1 MTGVINHFRG
11 SRRRKKG
18 NQMIVKV
25 DGVDSKEK
33 AEGIVGKS
41 VSWTTPGKE
50 KKVIKGKV
58 TQPHGNKGCVKVH
71 FEKGMP
77 GQSLGK
83 EVKVE

>member
-1 MTGVINHFRG
+1 MTGVISHFRG
-11 SRRRKKG
+11 SQKRKKG

-33 AEGIVGKS
+33 AQGIVGKS
-41 VSWTTPGKE
+41 VSWATPGK
-50 KKVIKGKV
+50 KNKVIKGKV
-58 TQPHGNKGCVKVH
+58 TQPHGNKGALRVH

-77 GQSLGK
+77 GQSLGQ

>member
-1 MTGVINHFRG
+1 MTGVISNFRG
-11 SRRRKKG
+11 SRKRKKG
-18 NQMIVKV
+18 SQMIVKV
-25 DGVDSKEK
+25 EGVDSKEK
-33 AEGIVGKS
+33 AKGIVGKS
-41 VSWTTPGKE
+41 VSWATPGKK

-58 TQPHGNKGCVKVH
+58 TQPHGNKGSVRVH

>member
-1 MTGVINHFRG
+1 
-11 SRRRKKG
+11 
-18 NQMIVKV
+18 MIVRV
-25 DGVDSKEK
+25 DGIDSKEK

-41 VSWTTPGKE
+41 VSWTTPGKL
-50 KKVIKGKV
+50 KKVIKGKISAS
-58 TQPHGNKGCVKVH
+58 HGNSGSVKVH